1 MTKTAIA
8 VLSVLGV
15 LALAAPAGAD
25 GRWIDARPVA
35 GWNKAGGAIPK
46 ADKNFLVGE
55 ERQRCRGAI
64 KAALDAVE
72 KSVEAAGWT
81 VMTDLA
87 GEAIDIA
94 GFRVVWGM
102 TAADGMCRP
111 EGYQGFVF
119 IGDRFAGSVSPQPMG
134 ARADGTGGPPK
145 AASGRR
151 FEIEFAR
158 YTGTEALCC
167 PSRTST
173 VRYEVRTEPAGPV
186 VVPVSATTR
195 RN

>member
-8 VLSVLGV
+8 VLSALGM

-25 GRWIDARPVA
+25 GRWIDARPIV
-35 GWNKAGGAIPK
+35 GWNQPGGPIPK
-46 ADKNFLVGE
+46 AGKNFLVGE
-55 ERQRCRGAI
+55 ERQRCRGSI
-64 KAALDAVE
+64 KTELDALE

-87 GEAIDIA
+87 GDTIDIP
-94 GFRVVWGM
+94 GFRMVWGT

-119 IGDRFAGSVSPQPMG
+119 VGDRFAGTVSPQPMG

-145 AASGRR
+145 AASGGR
-151 FEIEFAR
+151 FEIDFAR
-158 YTGTEALCC
+158 FTGTEALCC
-167 PSRTST
+167 PSRTSE
-173 VRYEVRTEPAGPV
+173 VRYEVRRDPAGPV